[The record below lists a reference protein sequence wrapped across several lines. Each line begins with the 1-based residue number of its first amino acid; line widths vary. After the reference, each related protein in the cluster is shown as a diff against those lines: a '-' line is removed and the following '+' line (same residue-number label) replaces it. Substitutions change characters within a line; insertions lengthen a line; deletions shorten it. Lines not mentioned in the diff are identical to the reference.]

1 MLCSCLLFSPVNKP
15 PSSKEEKD
23 KTTQESKTSMNAVAY
38 ISSGVALLL
47 LLIVSIMVGIWCYSK
62 SHRKKI
68 ERFVSLKVITLFC
81 QVFRDPEDGEQSCPP
96 LPNIWK
102 LPFAVFWARLQ
113 LMSLFRYRRLEVSD
127 NQLTSYGSIW
137 TFNAIILHTSYV
149 WLFYILDL
157 ILKTILFQSSH
168 NDHPSILI
176 GWWILSGTGL
186 NNPSLRSVCYAYNLR
201 LDSFV

>member
-23 KTTQESKTSMNAVAY
+23 KTSMNAVAY

-96 LPNIWK
+96 PPPYPALAHNFKSIFNSVPSNSYLQNRINVTDRTGASYFS
-102 LPFAVFWARLQ
+102 LNWAR
-113 LMSLFRYRRLEVSD
+113 
-127 NQLTSYGSIW
+127 
-137 TFNAIILHTSYV
+137 
-149 WLFYILDL
+149 
-157 ILKTILFQSSH
+157 
-168 NDHPSILI
+168 SILPWNI
-176 GWWILSGTGL
+176 QTQKTRGM
-186 NNPSLRSVCYAYNLR
+186 
-201 LDSFV
+201 

>member
-68 ERFVSLKVITLFC
+68 ERFVSDRK
-81 QVFRDPEDGEQSCPP
+81 
-96 LPNIWK
+96 
-102 LPFAVFWARLQ
+102 
-113 LMSLFRYRRLEVSD
+113 
-127 NQLTSYGSIW
+127 
-137 TFNAIILHTSYV
+137 
-149 WLFYILDL
+149 
-157 ILKTILFQSSH
+157 
-168 NDHPSILI
+168 
-176 GWWILSGTGL
+176 
-186 NNPSLRSVCYAYNLR
+186 SV
-201 LDSFV
+201 V